1 MTTATRLHRAALVAV
16 SVALIAA
23 CGFGANVSLTVAAA
37 VLGVLGWVGA
47 LRHWS
52 WSTHVVFVGQVGLV
66 AAAAWVGAP
75 LGWLLPALLAALAAW
90 DLDRFV
96 RRVTPHQAPPIVEA
110 LEVIQRRHLIALGA
124 TLIGGGALSGL
135 GLLARAPLGFGV
147 TLALAL
153 ALAIL
158 LGWAARR
165 LAA

>member
-1 MTTATRLHRAALVAV
+1 MTTATLLQRAALVAV

-23 CGFGANVSLTVAAA
+23 CGFGANVSLSIAAV

-47 LRHWS
+47 LRRWS

-66 AAAAWVGAP
+66 GAAAWMGAP
-75 LGWLLPALLAALAAW
+75 LGWLLPALLGALAVW

-96 RRVTPHQAPPIVEA
+96 RRVTPHKAPPIVERPEA
-110 LEVIQRRHLIALGA
+110 IQRRHLIALGA
-124 TLIGGGALSGL
+124 TLIGGGAFAGL

-153 ALAIL
+153 ALAIV